1 MTQQKPSPSGLQES
15 VVAAAKRQ
23 PTLARNE
30 IGPLL
35 DELIRQLGEEG
46 RTTHRAYFVRIR
58 RSLEHAQDEVM
69 LAQPI
74 IALTT
79 TNAVGIELSADA
91 QTLHLRIVEKAA
103 AMVTLL
109 EATHPIRH

>member
-1 MTQQKPSPSGLQES
+1 MKQQEPSHS
-15 VVAAAKRQ
+15 AAKRQ

-30 IGPLL
+30 LGPLL
-35 DELIRQLGEEG
+35 DQLIHQLGEEG
-46 RTTHRAYFVRIR
+46 RATHRAYFLRIR
-58 RSLEHAQDEVM
+58 RSLDRAQDEVT

-79 TNAVGIELSADA
+79 TNAVGIELSAEA
-91 QTLHLRIVEKAA
+91 EPLHSRIVEKAA

-109 EATHPIRH
+109 DTSHSPRH